1 MSEVKTNEP
10 VKQEGDF
17 KIKSKPKK
25 PKQLGVKEQEIK
37 KVNLKEP
44 LVEIPNDVIKVT
56 IPNEPAKKETDAIQ
70 IGETK
75 EVPVEEPSGDS
86 AEVGEPIQESN
97 ETTEG
102 FSPIKEV
109 TEEEVKKVTKE
120 VKEAIRDEKVLG
132 KALPENIEKLV
143 TFMEETGGT
152 IEDYTRLNADYSS
165 VDENTLL
172 KEYYKKSKPHLNAEE
187 IDFIM
192 EESFHFDTDLDEE
205 RDVKKKKLAK
215 KEEVAKAKNFLEE
228 TKKKYYDEIKLR
240 PGVTQDQQKA
250 MDFFNRYNE
259 QQKQAEQQHDVFQKN
274 TKELFNQD
282 FEGFDIK
289 VGEKRFKYN
298 IKDVDK
304 VAENQS
310 NINNLVKKF
319 LDKDGNVNDAAGY
332 HKAIY
337 AADNVDRIATH
348 FYEQGKADAVKDV
361 VNKSKNLSPTKARSK
376 QGEVFVNG
384 LKVKAISGAD
394 SSKLKIK
401 TRKFNN

>member
-215 KEEVAKAKNFLEE
+215 KEEIAKAKNFLEE

-361 VNKSKNLSPTKARSK
+361 VNKSKNLSPTKARSQ